1 MWIICDNFT
10 QSLAALKRLYD
21 NDVEK
26 VELFVGGML
35 LSSHDGEMAEIF
47 QIILKEQILRL
58 RDGDRYEGYSC
69 CMLSVS
75 FGYYIG
81 LSF

>member
-1 MWIICDNFT
+1 MWIIFDDFT

-47 QIILKEQILRL
+47 QIILREQILRL
-58 RDGDRYEGYSC
+58 RDGDRYVG
-69 CMLSVS
+69 
-75 FGYYIG
+75 
-81 LSF
+81 